1 MGGFF
6 RVLWQNKAGF
16 AGFCGLVFVLLVIT
30 VGQSFVDFDDNVKL
44 DQINSPPG
52 SRLILLT
59 RPEDKDTLT
68 SLEALEGLTVGV
80 LDKTAGPDFV
90 AESDYADTIEVE
102 KFRWQSSR
110 GVPKALEALSEGEID
125 ALVMF
130 SKLADRFVIDETSR
144 YFQEPYSHL
153 TISNAKLGP
162 PLLLGAD
169 TQGRDMFT
177 HVINGGRSLI
187 ATAVL
192 AGLISTL
199 IAFTLGTVAAL
210 AGGVVDRVLVAIA
223 NFIIVIPRFPLLI
236 VLAALVTLTNWLLL
250 ATLIGVLAWPALMRA
265 IRAQVLSLKER
276 DYVEAAVAL
285 DLSRAH
291 IIFRE
296 ILPNMMSFVAI
307 NFVVAITTA
316 MYDQIGLIFLGM
328 APINDYTWGVMLYF
342 GRSRGTLFNADS
354 AAMLLA
360 PVLAIA
366 LFQVSL
372 VLFSRVLEEAFDPRL
387 RAT

>member
-1 MGGFF
+1 MRFIS
-6 RVLWQNKAGF
+6 LIWQNKAGF
-16 AGFCGLVFVLLVIT
+16 VGFCGLIFYLLLIT
-30 VGQSFVDFDDNVKL
+30 IGQWFVDFDNDVKL

-59 RPEDKDTLT
+59 RPEDKERFQTL
-68 SLEALEGLTVGV
+68 ADLEGQTVGV
-80 LDKTAGPDFV
+80 LDKTGGPDFL
-90 AESDYADTIEVE
+90 SDSKYADGIAVE
-102 KFRWQSSR
+102 TYRWRSSR
-110 GVPKALEALSEGEID
+110 GVPDALKGLAEGEVD

-130 SKLADRFVIDETSR
+130 SKLADRFVIDSENR
-144 YFQEPYSHL
+144 YFQAQYSHL

-162 PLLLGAD
+162 SLILGAD

-177 HVINGGRSLI
+177 HVINGGRILI
-187 ATAVL
+187 ITAVT

-199 IAFTLGTVAAL
+199 IAFVLGTVAAL
-210 AGGVVDRVLVAIA
+210 AGGMLDRVLVAIA

-236 VLAALVTLTNWLLL
+236 VLAALISLTNWLLL
-250 ATLIGVLAWPALMRA
+250 ATLIGLLAWPALMRA
-265 IRAQVLSLKER
+265 VRAQVLSLKER

-285 DLSRAH
+285 DLSQTH
-291 IIFRE
+291 IIFKE

-307 NFVVAITTA
+307 NFVISITSA

-366 LFQVSL
+366 FFQVSL
-372 VLFSRVLEEAFDPRL
+372 VLFSRSLEELFDPRL
-387 RAT
+387 RAG

>member
-1 MGGFF
+1 MNFLKL
-6 RVLWQNKAGF
+6 VWQNKAGF
-16 AGFCGLVFVLLVIT
+16 VGFCGLVFYLLIIT
-30 VGQSFVDFDDNVKL
+30 VGQWVVDFDDDVKL

-59 RPEDKDTLT
+59 RPEDKERYV
-68 SLEALEGLTVGV
+68 SLADLEGHSVGV
-80 LDKTAGPDFV
+80 LEKTGGPAFV
-90 AESDYADTIEVE
+90 NNYANADAIKVE
-102 KFRWQSSR
+102 TYKWRSSR
-110 GVPKALEALSEGEID
+110 GVPDALEGLAKGEVD

-130 SKLADRFVIDETSR
+130 SKLAQRFVLDSENR
-144 YFQEPYSHL
+144 YFQKDYAHL
-153 TISNAKLGP
+153 TISNSKLGP
-162 PLLLGAD
+162 MLLLGAD

-177 HVINGGRSLI
+177 HVMNGGRILI
-187 ATAVL
+187 ITAVT

-199 IAFTLGTVAAL
+199 IAFVLGTIAAL
-210 AGGVVDRVLVAIA
+210 VGGMLDRALVALA
-223 NFIIVIPRFPLLI
+223 NFIIVIPRFPLLV
-236 VLAALVTLTNWLLL
+236 VLAALVTLNNWVLL
-250 ATLIGVLAWPALMRA
+250 ATLIGLLAWPALMRA
-265 IRAQVLSLKER
+265 VRAQVLSLKER

-285 DLSRAH
+285 DLSQAH

-307 NFVVAITTA
+307 NFVVAITSA

-360 PVLAIA
+360 PVIAIA
-366 LFQVSL
+366 FFQVSL
-372 VLFSRVLEEAFDPRL
+372 VLFSRSLEELFDPRL
-387 RAT
+387 RSA

>member
-1 MGGFF
+1 MQFF
-6 RVLWQNKAGF
+6 KALWQNKAGF
-16 AGFCGLVFVLLVIT
+16 VGFCGLVFFLLLIT
-30 VGQSFVDFDDNVKL
+30 VGQWIVDFDDDVKL

-52 SRLILLT
+52 SRLVLVT
-59 RPEDKDTLT
+59 RPEDNDSIKTL
-68 SLEALEGLTVGV
+68 ADLEGRSVGV
-80 LDKTAGPDFV
+80 LQKTGGPDFV
-90 AESDYADTIEVE
+90 AESASAELIEVKE
-102 KFRWQSSR
+102 YRWRSSR
-110 GVPKALEALSEGEID
+110 GVPDALKGLAEGEVD
-125 ALVMF
+125 ALIMF
-130 SKLADRFVIDETSR
+130 SKLADRFIIDSESR
-144 YFQEPYSHL
+144 YYQKDYAHL
-153 TISNAKLGP
+153 VLANPKLGP
-162 PLLLGAD
+162 RLLLGAD

-177 HVINGGRSLI
+177 HVINGGRILI
-187 ATAVL
+187 ITAVT

-199 IAFTLGTVAAL
+199 IAFVLGTVAAL
-210 AGGVVDRVLVAIA
+210 AGGFVDRILVAIA

-236 VLAALVTLTNWLLL
+236 VLAALVTLNNWILL
-250 ATLIGVLAWPALMRA
+250 ASLIGLLAWPALMRA
-265 IRAQVLSLKER
+265 VRAQVLSLKER

-285 DLSRAH
+285 DLSQAH

-307 NFVVAITTA
+307 NFVVSITSA

-372 VLFSRVLEEAFDPRL
+372 VLFSRSLEEIFDPRL
-387 RAT
+387 RAS

>member
-1 MGGFF
+1 MRFMK
-6 RVLWQNKAGF
+6 LIWQNKAGF
-16 AGFCGLVFVLLVIT
+16 VGFCGLIFYLLLIT
-30 VGQSFVDFDDNVKL
+30 IGQWFVDFDNDVKL

-59 RPEDKDTLT
+59 RPEDKERFQTL
-68 SLEALEGLTVGV
+68 ADLEGQTVGV
-80 LDKTAGPDFV
+80 LDKTGGPDFL
-90 AESDYADTIEVE
+90 ADSNEADTIAVE
-102 KFRWQSSR
+102 TYRWRSSR
-110 GVPKALEALSEGEID
+110 GVPDALKGLAEGEVD
-125 ALVMF
+125 ALIMF
-130 SKLADRFVIDETSR
+130 SKLADRFVIDSENR
-144 YFQEPYSHL
+144 YFQADYAHL
-153 TISNAKLGP
+153 TISNPKLGP
-162 PLLLGAD
+162 SLLLGAD

-177 HVINGGRSLI
+177 HVINGGRILI
-187 ATAVL
+187 ITAVT

-199 IAFTLGTVAAL
+199 IAFVLGTVAAL
-210 AGGVVDRVLVAIA
+210 AGGLLDRVLVAIA

-236 VLAALVTLTNWLLL
+236 VLAALISLTNWLLL
-250 ATLIGVLAWPALMRA
+250 ATLIGLLAWPALMRA
-265 IRAQVLSLKER
+265 VRAQVLSLKER

-285 DLSRAH
+285 DLSQAH
-291 IIFRE
+291 IIFKE

-307 NFVVAITTA
+307 NFVISITSA

-366 LFQVSL
+366 FFQVSL
-372 VLFSRVLEEAFDPRL
+372 VLFSRSLEELFDPRL
-387 RAT
+387 RAG

>member
-1 MGGFF
+1 MRFIN
-6 RVLWQNKAGF
+6 LIWQNKAGF
-16 AGFCGLVFVLLVIT
+16 VGFCGLIFYLLLIT
-30 VGQSFVDFDDNVKL
+30 IGQWFVDFDYDVKL

-59 RPEDKDTLT
+59 RPENRERFK
-68 SLEALEGLTVGV
+68 SLADLEGQTVGV
-80 LDKTAGPDFV
+80 LEKTGGPAFL
-90 AESDYADTIEVE
+90 ADSKEADVIAVE
-102 KFRWQSSR
+102 TYRWRSSR
-110 GVPKALEALSEGEID
+110 GVPDALKGLAEGEVD
-125 ALVMF
+125 ALIMF
-130 SKLADRFVIDETSR
+130 SKLADRFVIDSENR
-144 YFQEPYSHL
+144 FFQKEYAHL

-162 PLLLGAD
+162 SLLLGGD

-177 HVINGGRSLI
+177 HVINGGRILI
-187 ATAVL
+187 ITAVT

-199 IAFTLGTVAAL
+199 IAFVLGTVAAL
-210 AGGVVDRVLVAIA
+210 VGGMLDRVLVAIA

-236 VLAALVTLTNWLLL
+236 VLAALISLTNWLLL
-250 ATLIGVLAWPALMRA
+250 ATLIGLLAWPALMRA
-265 IRAQVLSLKER
+265 VRAQVLSLKER

-285 DLSRAH
+285 DLSQAH
-291 IIFRE
+291 IIFKE

-307 NFVVAITTA
+307 NFVISITTA

-360 PVLAIA
+360 PVMAIA
-366 LFQVSL
+366 FFQVSL
-372 VLFSRVLEEAFDPRL
+372 VLFSRSLEELFDPRL
-387 RAT
+387 RAG

>member
-1 MGGFF
+1 MRFF
-6 RVLWQNKAGF
+6 KLLWQNKAGF
-16 AGFCGLVFVLLVIT
+16 VGFCGLLFYLLLIT
-30 VGQSFVDFDDNVKL
+30 FGQSLVDFDNNVKL

-59 RPEDKDTLT
+59 RPEDQERFT
-68 SLEALEGLTVGV
+68 SLADLEGYKVGV
-80 LDKTAGPDFV
+80 LEKTAGPDFV
-90 AESDYADTIEVE
+90 ADYRRADLLNVE
-102 KFRWQSSR
+102 TYKWQSSR
-110 GVPKALEALSEGEID
+110 GVPTALKALAEGDVD

-130 SKLADRFVIDETSR
+130 SKLAQRFVLDKSNR
-144 YFQEPYSHL
+144 YFEPDYAHL
-153 TISNAKLGP
+153 TISNPRLGP
-162 PLLLGAD
+162 MLWLGAD
-169 TQGRDMFT
+169 TQGRDMFS
-177 HVINGGRSLI
+177 HVINGGRILI
-187 ATAVL
+187 ITAL
-192 AGLISTL
+192 TAGLISTL
-199 IAFTLGTVAAL
+199 IAFVLGTVAAL
-210 AGGVVDRVLVAIA
+210 IGGMLDRVLVAIA

-236 VLAALVTLTNWLLL
+236 VLAALVTLNNWFLL
-250 ATLIGVLAWPALMRA
+250 ALLIGLLAWPALMRA

-296 ILPNMMSFVAI
+296 ILPNMMGFVAI
-307 NFVVAITTA
+307 NFVIAITSA

-360 PVLAIA
+360 PVMAIA
-366 LFQVSL
+366 FFQVSL
-372 VLFSRVLEEAFDPRL
+372 VLFSRSLEELFDPRL
-387 RAT
+387 RSA